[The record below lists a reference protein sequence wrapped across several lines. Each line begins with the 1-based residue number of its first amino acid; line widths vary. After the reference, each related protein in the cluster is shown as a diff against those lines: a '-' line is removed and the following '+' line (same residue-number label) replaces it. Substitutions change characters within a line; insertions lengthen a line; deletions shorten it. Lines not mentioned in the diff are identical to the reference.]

1 MPTRKGRFAQGAEN
15 PRYRSVGAGA
25 AVQEIGRLMADGTYS
40 AAEGLHQ
47 VRTLLA
53 RQEGLVDGAEAAG
66 GDCGDSA
73 KRSRHGDNDA
83 VAGPAGQRCALPS
96 CGVLLYNAQAVA
108 LDGESTD
115 AAPLA
120 SCGGVSTPELLCSR
134 GISKAISVQTTR
146 LLCSDEC
153 ILLVL

>member
-66 GDCGDSA
+66 GDGGDSA
-73 KRSRHGDNDA
+73 KRSPHGDNDA
-83 VAGPAGQRCALPS
+83 VAGPSGQRCA
-96 CGVLLYNAQAVA
+96 
-108 LDGESTD
+108 
-115 AAPLA
+115 
-120 SCGGVSTPELLCSR
+120 
-134 GISKAISVQTTR
+134 
-146 LLCSDEC
+146 
-153 ILLVL
+153 